1 MPDSPPVV
9 RMPEG
14 LDLPPGYQE
23 VVIEK
28 GKNAG
33 RYAVR
38 PKPKCR
44 WCITGDPGYMS
55 TVVPGEKKP
64 RRSPCSCILAGVV
77 EFLGPKHLQPG
88 RLVPAAKP
96 GGKSALELQVER
108 IDEVI
113 AQKQRYVDE
122 RTKVIEA
129 LKVERDEA
137 VAKIKA
143 EVEQVLADEA
153 ELQDEHESLLIMAAD
168 EAELQDEH
176 ESLLIMAESCAER
189 IEELRAEAK
198 DLAHRAEHLEA
209 NLADLDA
216 DEARDRV
223 RTTEVEYQGAIDL
236 AKGDGRYRRYQADV
250 ERLRARR
257 EKLVPPLSHPV
268 TAGGEAAD
276 A

>member
-153 ELQDEHESLLIMAAD
+153 ELQDEHESLLIMA
-168 EAELQDEH
+168 
-176 ESLLIMAESCAER
+176 ESCAER